1 MNYFKTL
8 ADPMFEQFTKD
19 EKPKVDRDLLIT
31 QLVDDDINRIIND
44 YNEMGDCSVLAF
56 ILESGFKGYINYS
69 DDMLL
74 REIRERELV

>member
-1 MNYFKTL
+1 MNSFKTL
-8 ADPMFEQFTKD
+8 ADPMFEQFAKD

-31 QLVDDDINRIIND
+31 QLVDDDINRIITD

-69 DDMLL
+69 DEQLVKECL
-74 REIRERELV
+74 ERDFQ

>member
-1 MNYFKTL
+1 MFDREL
-8 ADPMFEQFTKD
+8 AIQN
-19 EKPKVDRDLLIT
+19 II
-31 QLVDDDINRIIND
+31 DDDINRIITD

-74 REIRERELV
+74 KEIRERELV